1 MDPPSAA
8 AAKAAAPLTQSLNS
22 TRAGEHTQGPT
33 EPQQKEEGTTQMVHT
48 VTFYNNGF
56 TVDDGPLR
64 QQDDPAN
71 APFLQSIEK
80 VRAPSPSHHGP
91 HHRSSSL
98 RVWLFHGIFYLFPEP
113 SALVAE
119 GHMVIHYLTDH

>member
-1 MDPPSAA
+1 V
-8 AAKAAAPLTQSLNS
+8 
-22 TRAGEHTQGPT
+22 PT
-33 EPQQKEEGTTQMVHT
+33 EPQQQEEGTTQMVHT

-80 VRAPSPSHHGP
+80 VRAPSHHGP
-91 HHRSSSL
+91 YHRSSSL
-98 RVWLFHGIFYLFPEP
+98 RAWLFRDFDFSGISLSRRHWWHG
-113 SALVAE
+113 
-119 GHMVIHYLTDH
+119 G